1 MHSSKPRPT
10 HFEAINLTRDTDL
23 YLLVVIR
30 STRPVC
36 LWWECEKALKFWHS
50 LAEIEALE
58 KAVLEK
64 DAVVIVAANVR
75 SNLELADEAEKRR
88 GDPSYTTEVHQ
99 ELHRQLERL
108 ASDLR
113 AFVDQLELGEE
124 SRLAER
130 LRP

>member
-1 MHSSKPRPT
+1 
-10 HFEAINLTRDTDL
+10 
-23 YLLVVIR
+23 VVIR

-75 SNLELADEAEKRR
+75 SNLESADKAEKRR

-99 ELHRQLERL
+99 KLHRQLERL
-108 ASDLR
+108 ASDVR

-124 SRLAER
+124 PRMAER